1 MKKLNDLLGSG
12 DLFSVDMFACMSHA
26 EILKNHKQKTQ
37 KQPWNVY
44 PPEIQLIFK
53 VAFISVCHQIN
64 WDYLQHT
71 LAQRMLT
78 NEADILEILQNVSA
92 KKISCWLEDYP
103 RKERVRAQERATLIK
118 DVGTKIASEFN
129 SDLKLFYRKVSSAT
143 LADNQI
149 EKIMDTFEAYRTD
162 PLKKKTNVLTHD
174 LTTEKIIEFRD
185 KENLKPAVDYHI
197 IRTYLRTGR
206 VIPKDTE
213 LFKIFKGAPNP
224 RNYII
229 KKLRETVSEAVM
241 LTAHYAGINVAEINY
256 IEWQIGRNACTNKDP
271 ICKNARPNN
280 LPLSIKKLSA
290 TACPYEKECL
300 AFNRIEEFIEFEE
313 PIFITSHY

>member
-26 EILKNHKQKTQ
+26 ETLKNHKQTIQ
-37 KQPWNVY
+37 KQPWNIY
-44 PPEIQLIFK
+44 PAEIQLIFK
-53 VAFISVCHQIN
+53 VAFISICHQIN

-71 LAQRMLT
+71 LAQKILT
-78 NEADILEILQNVSA
+78 NEADILDILQNVSA

-118 DVGTKIASEFN
+118 DVGIKIASEFN
-129 SDLKLFYRKVSSAT
+129 SDLKLFYSQVSNAT
-143 LADNQI
+143 LAGNQF
-149 EKIMDTFEAYRTD
+149 EKIMDTFEAYRKD

-174 LTTEKIIEFRD
+174 LTTEKIIDFRD

-213 LFKIFKGAPNP
+213 LFKFFKGAPNP

-271 ICKNARPNN
+271 ICKNERPNN
-280 LPLSIKKLSA
+280 LPLSIKKLSLS
-290 TACPYEKECL
+290 ACPYEKECL